1 VTVFTSSGPDQSQQQ
16 TDQQP
21 AAAGIVPDVRGQNM
35 VTARQA
41 LRAAGFDVTY
51 AQEQGQ
57 DNSQIGKATRTE
69 PAAGEPS
76 SGPVTLYV
84 GRT

>member
-1 VTVFTSSGPDQSQQQ
+1 
-16 TDQQP
+16 
-21 AAAGIVPDVRGQNM
+21 
-35 VTARQA
+35 
-41 LRAAGFDVTY
+41 VTY
-51 AQEQGQ
+51 AQEQVQ

-76 SGPVTLYV
+76 SGPVTLFV